1 MRTNEQ
7 LFKAAVSSEPK
18 IDMMNGY
25 VVPVTVGGSNQRFG
39 TNRSSKRAQGVVVA
53 IGAAMA
59 MCLMVS
65 VKNAADSCTRQCVR
79 VCV

>member
-1 MRTNEQ
+1 M
-7 LFKAAVSSEPK
+7 
-18 IDMMNGY
+18 MMNAY

-65 VKNAADSCTRQCVR
+65 EKNEL
-79 VCV
+79 